1 MQDIKVE
8 IASPDDAEQL
18 LQIYAPYVTGTAIT
32 FEYTVPSAEEFRERI
47 INTLMTYPY
56 LKAVRNGE
64 IIGYAYTG
72 TFKGRAAYDRA
83 AETSIYVKQG
93 LTRSGVGKLLYAE
106 LERISGKQHI
116 LNLYACIGYLGY
128 TEVGRFH
135 KCGYKFGRWYDMIW
149 MEKFIGEHDAE
160 FEPLVKFPELGLKA

>member
-1 MQDIKVE
+1 M
-8 IASPDDAEQL
+8 
-18 LQIYAPYVTGTAIT
+18 T
-32 FEYTVPSAEEFRERI
+32 EF
-47 INTLMTYPY
+47 
-56 LKAVRNGE
+56 
-64 IIGYAYTG
+64 
-72 TFKGRAAYDRA
+72 

-116 LNLYACIGYLGY
+116 LNLYACIGYPVKDDDEYLTRNSAEFHAHLGY